1 MTAPT
6 RTIRPDRMTSSFKL
20 PKTLH
25 QRLKI
30 ASAVEGR
37 EMSDLVAEALE
48 AYLAKSGIPRNPQKA
63 SRGAK

>member
-1 MTAPT
+1 
-6 RTIRPDRMTSSFKL
+6 MTSSFKL

-30 ASAVEGR
+30 AAAVEGR

-48 AYLAKSGIPRNPQKA
+48 TYLAKSGIPRNPQRA